1 MQAKVYISQ
10 SAYALLAKKG
20 WTVVTVEGSTGL
32 PVGASVY
39 VGEYFTP
46 GVCSRHGA
54 VMTTGRVILCKV
66 GQLPSYEGQSG
77 SIYTG
82 FKLMVGSQGKLI
94 KLRNIAITPP
104 SFNTIRLNMTQVL
117 TSKDLLRDLM
127 EFEEV
132 TIETDIV
139 MDFIPGST
147 MMLNFT
153 DMDLPRHSENIT
165 LISGTRRRVNIL
177 RASEVVMGSGLG
189 FIKVTIGL

>member
-1 MQAKVYISQ
+1 MQARVYVSQ
-10 SAYALLAKKG
+10 SAYAQLMKKG
-20 WTVVTVEGSTGL
+20 WTVVTVKGKGGL

-46 GVCSRHGA
+46 GVCSRHGV
-54 VMTTGRVILCKV
+54 VMSTGRVVVCKV
-66 GQLPSYEGQSG
+66 MALPAYEGLSG
-77 SIYTG
+77 LFYTG
-82 FKLMVGSQGKLI
+82 YKLMAVSKTTLL
-94 KLRNIAITPP
+94 KLRNLAITPP
-104 SFNTIRLNMTQVL
+104 SFNAIRLNMTQVL
-117 TSKDLLRDLM
+117 TSNDLLRDLL
-127 EFEEV
+127 EFGEV

-139 MDFIPGST
+139 IDFKPGST

-189 FIKVTIGL
+189 FMRVSIGL

>member
-1 MQAKVYISQ
+1 MQARVYVSQ
-10 SAYALLAKKG
+10 NAYAQLMKKG
-20 WTVVTVEGSTGL
+20 WTVITVEGKGGL

-54 VMTTGRVILCKV
+54 VMSTGRVIVCKV
-66 GQLPSYEGQSG
+66 GALPTYEGQLG
-77 SIYTG
+77 LFYAG
-82 FKLMVGSQGKLI
+82 FKLTAVSQTSLF
-94 KLRNIAITPP
+94 KLRNLAITPP
-104 SFNTIRLNMTQVL
+104 SFNAIRLNMTQVL
-117 TSKDLLRDLM
+117 TSRDLLRDLL
-127 EFEEV
+127 EFGEV

-139 MDFIPGST
+139 IDFKPGST

-177 RASEVVMGSGLG
+177 RTSEVVMGSGLG
-189 FIKVTIGL
+189 FMRVVIGL

>member
-1 MQAKVYISQ
+1 MQARVYISQ
-10 SAYALLAKKG
+10 SAYALLTEKG
-20 WTVVTVEGSTGL
+20 WTVVTVEGRTGL

-54 VMTTGRVILCKV
+54 VMSTGRVIVCKV

-77 SIYTG
+77 LIYTG
-82 FKLMVGSQGKLI
+82 FKLMAVSQGKLL

-104 SFNTIRLNMTQVL
+104 SFNAIRLNMTQVL
-117 TSKDLLRDLM
+117 TSKDLLRELL
-127 EFEEV
+127 EFGEV
-132 TIETDIV
+132 TIETNIV
-139 MDFIPGST
+139 MDFKPGST

-189 FIKVTIGL
+189 FMKVTVSL